1 MEKSYKVTK
10 ILEFAGFSKIRDEFT
25 KEYFQNRLKLEE
37 LERLF
42 SKLNSLEL
50 PISQNNCLIIEKILD
65 FKDNKEFIDSLFYNL
80 KK

>member
-10 ILEFAGFSKIRDEFT
+10 IFEFARFSKIRDEFT

-42 SKLNSLEL
+42 LN
-50 PISQNNCLIIEKILD
+50 
-65 FKDNKEFIDSLFYNL
+65 
-80 KK
+80 